1 MISSN
6 VEINKRQNLERWKK
20 QIEEQKKLYDENRP
34 LKKEEVIKMYAQ

>member
-20 QIEEQKKLYDENRP
+20 QIEEQKKRVKREAM
-34 LKKEEVIKMYAQ
+34 V